1 MKKEEARK
9 SKQDRIVSTET
20 AQGMAAHLLRRSVQ
34 ICVALFLDQM
44 QAYAITPVQ
53 YAALVTI
60 HDHPGLDQGRLGAI
74 SSIDRST
81 IGGAVQRL
89 EARGLVQRR
98 LSPEDQ
104 RVKQAFITPAGRELL
119 RKTRQDLDLV
129 QERLFAPL
137 TANEQD
143 TLLALLAKL
152 VGAHGSLTHSTEQ
165 TRDSEAL

>member
-1 MKKEEARK
+1 MKDKARK
-9 SKQDRIVSTET
+9 PKRDGIVSTET

-74 SSIDRST
+74 TSIDRST

-104 RVKQAFITPAGRELL
+104 RVKQAFITTAGRELL
-119 RKTRQDLDLV
+119 RKTREDLDLV
-129 QERLFAPL
+129 QERLLAPL
-137 TANEQD
+137 TSNEQD
-143 TLLALLAKL
+143 TLLALLAKV
-152 VGAHGSLTHSTEQ
+152 VGAHRTFTQPVEQ
-165 TRDSEAL
+165 SRDSETL